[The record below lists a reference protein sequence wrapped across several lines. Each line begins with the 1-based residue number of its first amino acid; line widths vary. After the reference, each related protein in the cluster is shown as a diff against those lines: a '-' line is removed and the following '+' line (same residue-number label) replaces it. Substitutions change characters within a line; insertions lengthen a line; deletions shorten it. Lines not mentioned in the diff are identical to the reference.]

1 MCGCARGRLSS
12 ERQLLFSPQSTDFSQ
27 IEQSANIFSPR
38 FSVLLVK
45 HNITGPCLWLFVVF
59 HSLTKRRIC
68 LKRVCFYPQKS
79 NMGDTSHRFGQE
91 AKPNMANHLPHWSH
105 LIRTYCRRKHDH
117 HQSTFPVE
125 RGGTQSC
132 RKPQECT
139 IAANLHFQWKASDSS
154 HFSDPCLPLIHY
166 YASANTY
173 RRIHTNTRQSINTN
187 TLAHSH
193 MDAVAPCLDT

>member
-1 MCGCARGRLSS
+1 MS
-12 ERQLLFSPQSTDFSQ
+12 
-27 IEQSANIFSPR
+27 
-38 FSVLLVK
+38 
-45 HNITGPCLWLFVVF
+45 
-59 HSLTKRRIC
+59 RIC

-79 NMGDTSHRFGQE
+79 NMGDTCDRIGQE

-154 HFSDPCLPLIHY
+154 HFWDPCLPIDTLLCKRKYISTHSHKY
-166 YASANTY
+166 TSESPHKYISAFSHGCGGPVPGY
-173 RRIHTNTRQSINTN
+173 INNGLATHDEREMPRHISSYCGGK
-187 TLAHSH
+187 LRKHSQHEVAHSSWAYGFKH
-193 MDAVAPCLDT
+193 VHEMASSAVCTVDDDEA

>member
-1 MCGCARGRLSS
+1 MFLST
-12 ERQLLFSPQSTDFSQ
+12 E
-27 IEQSANIFSPR
+27 
-38 FSVLLVK
+38 VK
-45 HNITGPCLWLFVVF
+45 YGWYVRT
-59 HSLTKRRIC
+59 
-68 LKRVCFYPQKS
+68 Y
-79 NMGDTSHRFGQE
+79 HRFGQE

-154 HFSDPCLPLIHY
+154 HFWDPCLPIDTLLCKRKYISTHSHKY
-166 YASANTY
+166 TSEYPHKYISAFSHGCGGPVPGY
-173 RRIHTNTRQSINTN
+173 INNGLATHDEREMPRHISSYCGGK
-187 TLAHSH
+187 LRKHSQHEVAHSSWAYGFKH
-193 MDAVAPCLDT
+193 VHEMASGAVCTVDDDEA